1 MVPHSPL
8 LYPRLFIAVSVGINR
23 VNWQIVVSFR
33 QFPAAIL
40 LAFEGNLILEKLLG
54 DLSPM
59 TGGGLVLIRNHDA
72 VFPSSV
78 FTSVKAWPI
87 DGVGRYIAQFLLTV
101 ENGNLIFLK
110 DLPEL
115 LGVSPF
121 HLIDPLD

>member
-1 MVPHSPL
+1 MVPHSLL
-8 LYPRLFIAVSVGINR
+8 LYPRLFVAVSVGINR

-33 QFPAAIL
+33 QFPTAV
-40 LAFEGNLILEKLLG
+40 FFPFKSGLIGEKLFG
-54 DLSPM
+54 DFSTM

-101 ENGNLIFLK
+101 ENGNRK
-110 DLPEL
+110 RT
-115 LGVSPF
+115 VS
-121 HLIDPLD
+121 DVWTDY